1 MKQTKTR
8 PPLQNIDVEVGD
20 WIKAK
25 VILTS
30 SVSRLAEKYD
40 LSPMMIE
47 EMGKFTGGYPI
58 VDMRV
63 IKGLVKRGIM
73 KPMAGIEDGGYEFT
87 SLGKRLCN
95 QMFAVIG
102 KRY

>member
-8 PPLQNIDVEVGD
+8 QPLQNIDIEVGD

-30 SVSRLAEKYD
+30 SVSRIAEKYD
-40 LSPMMIE
+40 LTPAMIE
-47 EMGKFTGGYPI
+47 EMGKYTGGYPI
-58 VDMRV
+58 ADMRV

-73 KPMAGIEDGGYEFT
+73 KPDAYGEGYEFT
-87 SLGKRLCN
+87 SLGRRLCN

>member
-8 PPLQNIDVEVGD
+8 QPLQTINVEYGD

-40 LSPMMIE
+40 LTPAMIE
-47 EMGKFTGGYPI
+47 EMGKYTGGYPI

-73 KPMAGIEDGGYEFT
+73 KPMAGVDEGGYDFT
-87 SLGKRLCN
+87 SLGRRLCN

>member
-1 MKQTKTR
+1 MKQTKIR
-8 PPLQNIDVEVGD
+8 QPLQNIDVEYGD

-30 SVSRLAEKYD
+30 SVSKIAEKYD
-40 LSPMMIE
+40 LTPAMIE
-47 EMGKFTGGYPI
+47 EMGKYTGGYPI
-58 VDMRV
+58 ADMRV

-73 KPMAGIEDGGYEFT
+73 KPMHEGKDEGYEFT
-87 SLGKRLCN
+87 TLGKRLCN
-95 QMFAVIG
+95 QMFAVLG

>member
-1 MKQTKTR
+1 MKSTKTR
-8 PPLQNIDVEVGD
+8 QPLQSIDVEVGD

-40 LSPMMIE
+40 LTPTMIE
-47 EMGKFTGGYPI
+47 EMGKYRGGYPI

-73 KPMAGIEDGGYEFT
+73 KPMAGVDEGGYEFT
-87 SLGKRLCN
+87 ALGRRL
-95 QMFAVIG
+95 
-102 KRY
+102 